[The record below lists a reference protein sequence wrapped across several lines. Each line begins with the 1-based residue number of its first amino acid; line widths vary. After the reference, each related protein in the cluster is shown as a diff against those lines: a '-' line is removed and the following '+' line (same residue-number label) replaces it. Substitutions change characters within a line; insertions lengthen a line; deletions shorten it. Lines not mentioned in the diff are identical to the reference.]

1 MAEKEKSN
9 LRVLSS
15 FLLGGEHQAAGSVIP
30 KSAFATKGD
39 WQNIAFTGTALV
51 EETDDPVGGPEAA
64 VEGDEPK
71 MPGVKKATR

>member
-1 MAEKEKSN
+1 MAEKEKPN

-30 KSAFATKGD
+30 KTAFALKGD

-51 EETDDPVGGPEAA
+51 EETDDPVGGPAA
-64 VEGDEPK
+64 ADADATA